1 MLMVLDSVNRLAAVF
16 GLAVAIASIPAGAET
31 LGFSQMRD
39 RVLELD
45 QGLQALTEEQAA
57 ARQAVR
63 QASAYANPEIE
74 VETEDFGRAEVGV
87 LLAQPV
93 LLGGRR
99 GAATAVARLE
109 ARMADL
115 RLASGRISVE
125 AELIRRLVP
134 ILSTRRRLELID
146 SLLTVST
153 SGVEAVRR
161 LVEAGAAMEI
171 DMLRAELDRD
181 ELVLQRAAL
190 RRALA
195 EAGVKLNELWGGST
209 LESETVKGSLPL
221 DLGLPDLQGLRTAL
235 ERHPDSQL
243 LDMGV
248 ELIEAEV
255 TEARAEAWPELTLSA
270 GYLRNNEDEEG
281 AAIAGASFSLPLF
294 NRNKGAVAQRR
305 HEMSAA
311 KHGAR
316 RERLKRS
323 AELTTLY
330 SEIEGTAQELSV
342 LSGDVLA
349 RAIRIHDTLEE
360 FYMEGKTGILDVLE
374 ARGHLLGLQMRI
386 VDLAE
391 QQALLAADLLELT
404 GHPIEIIR

>member
-1 MLMVLDSVNRLAAVF
+1 MVLDSVNRLAAVF
-16 GLAVAIASIPAGAET
+16 GLVVAIASVPAGAET

-63 QASAYANPEIE
+63 QASAYLNPEIE

-125 AELIRRLVP
+125 AELTRRLVP

-195 EAGVKLNELWGGST
+195 EARVKLSELWGGSP

-235 ERHPDSQL
+235 ERHPGSQL

-248 ELIEAEV
+248 ELIVAEV

-311 KHGAR
+311 KHRAG

-330 SEIEGTAQELSV
+330 SEIEGAAQELSV